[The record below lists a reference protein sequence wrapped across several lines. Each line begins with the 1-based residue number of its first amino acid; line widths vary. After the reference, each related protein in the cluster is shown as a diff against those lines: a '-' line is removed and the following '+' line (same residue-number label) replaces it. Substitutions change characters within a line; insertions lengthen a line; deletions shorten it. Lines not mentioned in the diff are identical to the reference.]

1 MTGFSGVINDPDQDI
16 EELSENLFWLGSERK
31 FDYRDEK
38 LKISASLHDISED
51 EPPAEADDG
60 DVLIWV
66 WGEIYGHDD
75 GKDYTAK
82 HKEYPQLS
90 DSEYCAKLYEK
101 YGIEFVEGLNSNFA
115 GVVYERDENIITLF
129 TDRLSARPIFYARP
143 SEDSLVFSTALQS
156 IANHHSHQLEF
167 DRYGLYDFFKA
178 GRVYGLKTVLNNV
191 KQIHPGS
198 IFKFDLDSGSY
209 SNEIYWQPKHTPKN
223 WSIEKCID
231 KFHDILKKVISEQT
245 AEDLDYGLM
254 LSGGSDS
261 RLIATLSPKTT
272 TCYHMNEE
280 MNNEA
285 KTAKSVANELNL
297 EFKFLERK
305 DDYYF
310 RVLEDTSK
318 ISNLNN
324 WFEQGH
330 AMGFI
335 KNLRRY
341 SNCILTGHYGDTI
354 LGHYIPTINLNF
366 YFLSNTQKLIKKKYN
381 DLVEFEK
388 YGKHTRLSSVPKYI
402 DLNSVSK
409 RLSEKLDSE
418 YNTVKFHDVTY
429 PSLDDFQRGSW
440 YYYPLTNSHTFL
452 FYHSLNQIL
461 EVKNPYL
468 DNRIIDISLKIP
480 SKYLLRRDVINQ
492 TLSKY
497 NPNIAKISHASTGLS
512 LHCPKWIHLV
522 FKDFSN
528 FQKSLGSSEEKS
540 KSSSG
545 SWANYNEIMRNSDFV
560 ENKLKENSEILEKC
574 DFISKE
580 LVLRIYKEHNDGK
593 NNYTKISPLLTFLEN
608 PIIQKYYSSFKNKS
622 Y

>member
-261 RLIATLSPKTT
+261 RLIATLSPKNT

-285 KTAKSVANELNL
+285 NTAQRVANKLNL
-297 EFKFLERK
+297 EFKFLERN

-310 RVLEDTSK
+310 RVLKETSK

-330 AMGFI
+330 TAGFI
-335 KNLRRY
+335 ENLRKN
-341 SNCILTGHYGDTI
+341 SNCILVGHYADTI

-366 YFLSNTQKLIKKKYN
+366 YFLSNTQRLIKKEYS

-388 YGKHTRLSSVPKYI
+388 IGKHNRNSSLPQYVNFNINVNNFLQQNIKQNDKI
-402 DLNSVSK
+402 S
-409 RLSEKLDSE
+409 
-418 YNTVKFHDVTY
+418 FHNVIHH
-429 PSLDDFQRGSW
+429 SFKDFLKGPW
-440 YYYPLTNSHTFL
+440 CYYPITNTFSYFMYTTL
-452 FYHSLNQIL
+452 IQTQY
-461 EVKNPYL
+461 VRYPYL
-468 DNRIIDISLKIP
+468 DNRIIDLSLKIP
-480 SKYLLRRDVINQ
+480 TKYLLRRDLINQ

-497 NPNIAKISHASTGLS
+497 NSKIAKIPHPSTGLP
-512 LHCPKWIHLV
+512 LHCPKSIHLLS
-522 FKDFSN
+522 KDFSN
-528 FQKSLGSSEEKS
+528 FKEFVNSSEERS
-540 KSSSG
+540 KSSG
-545 SWANYNEIMRNSDFV
+545 GPWANLSEVFRNSDFV

-580 LVLRIYKEHNDGK
+580 KGWRIYKEHNDGK
-593 NNYTKISPLLTFLEN
+593 TNYSKISPLLTFLEN
-608 PIIQKYYSSFKNKS
+608 PITKKYYSTLKD
-622 Y
+622 